1 MAGDTSG
8 RGLKF
13 SPGFSET
20 APRADDFYDFCGTRG
35 GIMMLN
41 CLFVGLGGF
50 IGSVCRYL
58 IGLLPVREGT
68 VFPWKTLA
76 INVAGA
82 FVIGLIAA
90 LAARKDGMDPRMV
103 LFWRVGLCGGFTTF
117 STFAFESGE
126 LLRQGSGA
134 LALAY
139 ILSSVCFS
147 ILAVF
152 AAQTLI
158 R

>member
-1 MAGDTSG
+1 
-8 RGLKF
+8 
-13 SPGFSET
+13 
-20 APRADDFYDFCGTRG
+20 
-35 GIMMLN
+35 MLN
-41 CLFVGLGGF
+41 CLSVGLGGF

-58 IGLLPVREGT
+58 VGLLPVREGGG
-68 VFPWKTLA
+68 FPWKTLA

-82 FVIGLIAA
+82 FVIGLVAA
-90 LAARKDGMDPRMV
+90 LAAREDAMAPRAA
-103 LFWRVGLCGGFTTF
+103 LFWRVGICGGFTTF

-139 ILSSVCFS
+139 ILASVCLS